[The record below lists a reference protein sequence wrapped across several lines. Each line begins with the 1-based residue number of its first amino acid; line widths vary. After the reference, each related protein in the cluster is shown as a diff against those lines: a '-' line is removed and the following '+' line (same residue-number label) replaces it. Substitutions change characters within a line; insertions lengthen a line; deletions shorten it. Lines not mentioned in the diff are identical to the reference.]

1 MGLESC
7 LIYSNRLSFLTWNGN
22 GLLTME
28 NSLQNNEF
36 LSMINAFDFVILNE
50 TWGNS
55 PDIDVEGFRFIV

>member
-7 LIYSNRLSFLTWNGN
+7 LTYSNRLSFLTWNGN

-36 LSMINAFDFVILNE
+36 LSMINAFDFLILNE
-50 TWGNS
+50 TWSNS